1 MDCFFVFKQKTAYEM
16 RISDWSSD
24 VCSSDL
30 LYRLR
35 ISRQITR
42 SPLIVEYIHPPT
54 MSHLIVVR
62 IIALGLLDLI
72 SHPIAPGYIGNLLLC
87 ARQSD
92 GIAVERIHISLQDL
106 RRIAVRIHA
115 DKHDAHLVGLVA
127 PFEHSL
133 RSEEHTSA
141 LQSLMRT

>member
-42 SPLIVEYIHPPT
+42 SPLTVEYIHPPT

-92 GIAVERIHISLQDL
+92 SIAVESIHIILQDL
-106 RRIAVRIHA
+106 RRMAVRIHA
-115 DKHDAHLVGLVA
+115 DKPDAHFVVQIG
-127 PFEHSL
+127 
-133 RSEEHTSA
+133 SA
-141 LQSLMRT
+141 NV